1 MCQRWLDNFW
11 FFIEDMGEKPGK
23 TYTIDRIDNEKGYSP
38 ENCRWANKEEQANNT
53 RQNIKYKNLSLS
65 QWARKLGTHKNN
77 LSFRITEKNMTLE
90 QAVLDIMTNKR
101 NRETHFEEY
110 IFVKDNFFF
119 IGTVKDFVKE
129 KGLHSGNIYLLIN
142 GKRKS
147 AYGWSLL

>member
-1 MCQRWLDNFW
+1 
-11 FFIEDMGEKPGK
+11 
-23 TYTIDRIDNEKGYSP
+23 
-38 ENCRWANKEEQANNT
+38 
-53 RQNIKYKNLSLS
+53 
-65 QWARKLGTHKNN
+65 
-77 LSFRITEKNMTLE
+77 MTLE